1 MLRSM
6 MNRFTSHTGSTDGID
21 MDTGTSDAAPARRR
35 LSRRRMRKW
44 LMAVA
49 ASLAVV
55 FAGAWQL
62 LPASA
67 QQTGG
72 FTIDGTQLIDAN
84 GNPFIMRGTSHPD
97 VWYEGQFAS
106 YGEISD
112 LGANTVRVVLG
123 SGQRNW
129 GVSSAARVQ
138 QIVDECKAQR
148 LICVL
153 EVHDTTGYG
162 EEGAA
167 ASLDQAVDYWEGLY
181 SVLEGEEAYVLIN
194 IGNEPIGN
202 TNPQQWTQ
210 PTIDA
215 IERMRA
221 IGFKHTLVVDAP
233 NWGQDWQNVMRDN
246 APAVAAA
253 DPDGNTLFSIHMYA
267 VYSNPQTVI
276 DYFDAFEAMGLP
288 LIVGEYGDGFQGQT
302 VAWETIQ
309 TEAQA
314 RGIGWLAW
322 SYSGNTGGD
331 LDQVLSFDPSQKTT
345 WGERVFDSANG
356 IAATAERAT
365 VFGDDPDP
373 TTPTTSPTENPTTG
387 GPTEG
392 DCTATITV
400 VSSWSSGWQGN
411 VSVTADQGAVN
422 GWRLTWTWAGAT
434 RITSSWN
441 ADLTASGASVTA
453 EDVGWNAS
461 VASGQSREVFGF
473 IASSPTG
480 TPAVTCEAL

>member
-1 MLRSM
+1 MSINM
-6 MNRFTSHTGSTDGID
+6 EH
-21 MDTGTSDAAPARRR
+21 GTTDAAPARRR
-35 LSRRRMRKW
+35 RMRKW
-44 LMAVA
+44 LTA
-49 ASLAVV
+49 AAATLAIV
-55 FAGAWQL
+55 FAGVWQL
-62 LPASA
+62 IPAGA
-67 QQTGG
+67 QQQGG
-72 FTIDGTQLIDAN
+72 FSIDGTQLIDAN

-97 VWYEGQFAS
+97 VWYEGEFAS

-129 GVSSAARVQ
+129 GVSTASRVQ

-162 EEGAA
+162 EESGAA
-167 ASLDQAVDYWEGLY
+167 TLDQAVDFWEGLY
-181 SVLEGEEAYVLIN
+181 SVLDGEEAYVLIN

-215 IERMRA
+215 IERMRD
-221 IGFKHTLVVDAP
+221 IGFEHTLVVDAP

-267 VYSNPQTVI
+267 VYSSPQTVI
-276 DYFDAFEAMGLP
+276 DYFDAFEEMGLP
-288 LIVGEYGDGFQGQT
+288 LIVGEYGDTFQGQT

-309 TEAQA
+309 SEAQA

-331 LDQVLSFDPSQKTT
+331 LDQVLSFDPSQLTT
-345 WGERVFDSANG
+345 WGQRVFTSANG
-356 IAATAERAT
+356 IGNTAERAS

-373 TTPTTSPTENPTTG
+373 TDPTTTPTDDPTTG

-392 DCTATITV
+392 DCTAAIGV
-400 VSSWSSGWQGN
+400 VNDWGSGWQGK
-411 VSVTADQGAVN
+411 VTVTASDGALD
-422 GWRLTWTWAGAT
+422 GWRLNWTWPGST

-441 ADLTASGASVTA
+441 TTLTASGAGVTA
-453 EDVGWNAS
+453 SDVGWNGT
-461 VASGQSREVFGF
+461 VAGGQAREVFGF
-473 IASSPTG
+473 IASTPAAA
-480 TPAVTCEAL
+480 PAVTCEAI